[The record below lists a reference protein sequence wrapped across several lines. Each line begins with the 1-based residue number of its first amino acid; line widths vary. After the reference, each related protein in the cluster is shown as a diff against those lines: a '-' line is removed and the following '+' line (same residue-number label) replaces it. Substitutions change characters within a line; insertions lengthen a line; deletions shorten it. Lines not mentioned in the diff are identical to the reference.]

1 MKNSINVQNK
11 NEIKV
16 NENNNNKSI
25 SYKDNQSFQFSENND
40 NYSEDNLKNI
50 KNSNNKNIE
59 YKDINIIELLRKLI
73 FNAKKGDKENVLN
86 ILKKLIDEEINLN
99 YRDEMGFS
107 VLHYAVDEGNF
118 KICEILIKT
127 NLIDIN
133 LKSLNEGKTPLH
145 ISSKHG
151 YFDISKLLLLNN
163 AKINIFDNERNSPL
177 HYSIEGNFFELTK
190 LLINY
195 VNDFSIF
202 KKKNIYGQNLISL
215 VFNCKN
221 NKIKDLFEHILDKTL
236 NSEENLNKT
245 EMNILNLALRPN

>member
-1 MKNSINVQNK
+1 MLNTNIIPEDEQDDINYENKSEKDNKDSEIFSQINTCQSNNIMNTSINVQNK

-127 NLIDIN
+127 N
-133 LKSLNEGKTPLH
+133 
-145 ISSKHG
+145 
-151 YFDISKLLLLNN
+151 
-163 AKINIFDNERNSPL
+163 
-177 HYSIEGNFFELTK
+177 
-190 LLINY
+190 
-195 VNDFSIF
+195 
-202 KKKNIYGQNLISL
+202 
-215 VFNCKN
+215 
-221 NKIKDLFEHILDKTL
+221 
-236 NSEENLNKT
+236 
-245 EMNILNLALRPN
+245 